1 MSFITKNEFIKH
13 IIPEE
18 MKFEWK
24 GVFPAVT
31 TKFTA
36 DDQLDF
42 AAFDLNLKAQLDAG
56 VDGIILGGSL
66 GEASTLLQE
75 EKDALLVHTVRAVA
89 GKVPVLMNV
98 AEQSTRAAIESAV
111 RARDNGADGLMLLPP
126 MRYTSDDRETVTF
139 LRAVAQATEL
149 PIILYNNPAD
159 YKIWISPDMFRQLE
173 DLPTIQA
180 VKESTRDISNVTR
193 MKSAFGDR
201 FAVLTGVDTLGME
214 SLVMGADGWVAGLVC
229 AFPRE
234 TVAVYRLVKAGKY
247 KEALAI
253 YRWFLPVLELDVST
267 KLVQNIK
274 LAETLTGLGNE
285 IVRAP
290 RLPLVGDERNRVL
303 NILNTALANRPQL
316 PDYLN
321 L

>member
-1 MSFITKNEFIKH
+1 
-13 IIPEE
+13 

-42 AAFDLNLKAQLDAG
+42 EAFDLNLKAQLEAG

-66 GEASTLLQE
+66 GEASTLTQD
-75 EKDALLVHTVRAVA
+75 EKDALLVHTVAAVA
-89 GKVPVLMNV
+89 GKVPVLMNISEASTKLAV
-98 AEQSTRAAIESAV
+98 AAAIT
-111 RARDNGADGLMLLPP
+111 ARDKGADGLMVLPP
-126 MRYTSDDRETVTF
+126 MRYTSDERETVAF
-139 LRAVAQATEL
+139 LRAIAQATEL
-149 PIILYNNPAD
+149 PIILYNNPVD
-159 YKIWISPDMFRQLE
+159 YKIWISPAIFRQLE

-193 MKSAFGDR
+193 MKNAFGDR
-201 FAVLTGVDTLGME
+201 FAVFTGVDPLGME
-214 SLVMGADGWVAGLVC
+214 SIVMGADGWVAGLGC

-234 TVAVYRLVKAGKY
+234 TVAIYRLVKAGMIQ
-247 KEALAI
+247 EALPI
-253 YRWFLPVLELDVST
+253 YRWFLPVLELDISS

-274 LAETLTGLGNE
+274 LAEAMTGLGNE
-285 IVRAP
+285 IVREP
-290 RLPLVGDERNRVL
+290 RLPLVGEERERVL
-303 NILNTALANRPQL
+303 AILDAALANRPEL

>member
-1 MSFITKNEFIKH
+1 
-13 IIPEE
+13 

-24 GVFPAVT
+24 GVFPAIT

-36 DDQLDF
+36 DDELDF
-42 AAFDLNLKAQLDAG
+42 AAFDINLYAQLEAG

-66 GEASTLLQE
+66 GEASTLSQD
-75 EKDALLVHTVRAVA
+75 EKDALLKHTVKAVA
-89 GKVPVLMNV
+89 GRVPVLMNI
-98 AEQSTRAAIESAV
+98 AEQTTRQAVAAAIT
-111 RARDNGADGLMLLPP
+111 ARDLGADGLMLLPP
-126 MRYTSDDRETVTF
+126 MRYTSDDRETVLF
-139 LRAVAQATEL
+139 LRTVAQATEL

-159 YKIWISPDMFRQLE
+159 YKIWISPTMFSELI

-193 MKSAFGDR
+193 MKNAFGDR
-201 FAVLTGVDTLGME
+201 FAVFTGVDTLGME
-214 SLVMGADGWVAGLVC
+214 SLLMGADGWVAGLVC

-234 TVAVYRLVKAGKY
+234 TVAIYRLIQAGCIQ
-247 KEALAI
+247 EALEI

-274 LAETLTGLGNE
+274 LAESLTGLGNE
-285 IVRAP
+285 IVRLP
-290 RLPLVGDERNRVL
+290 RLPLAGEERER
-303 NILNTALANRPQL
+303 ILDIVNKALAVRPAL

>member
-1 MSFITKNEFIKH
+1 
-13 IIPEE
+13 

-42 AAFDLNLKAQLDAG
+42 EAFGLNLNAQLDAG

-66 GEASTLLQE
+66 GEASTLLPE
-75 EKDALLVHTVRAVA
+75 EKDALLVHTVKAVA

-98 AEQSTRAAIESAV
+98 AEQSTKTAVEAAI

-139 LRAVAQATEL
+139 LRAVAKATEL

-180 VKESTRDISNVTR
+180 VKESTRDISNITR
-193 MKSAFGDR
+193 MKNEFGDR
-201 FAVLTGVDTLGME
+201 IAVLTGVDTLGME
-214 SLVMGADGWVAGLVC
+214 SLLMGADGWVAGLVC

-234 TVAVYRLVKAGKY
+234 TVAIYRLIKAGKIQ
-247 KEALAI
+247 EALKI

-290 RLPLVGDERNRVL
+290 RLPLIGTERERIL
-303 NILNTALANRPQL
+303 NILNKALSVRPEL

>member
-1 MSFITKNEFIKH
+1 
-13 IIPEE
+13 

-24 GVFPAVT
+24 GIFPAVT
-31 TKFTA
+31 TKFTTE
-36 DDQLDF
+36 DQLDF
-42 AAFDLNLKAQLDAG
+42 EAFEVNLHAQISAG

-66 GEASTLLQE
+66 GEASTLLQY
-75 EKDALLVHTVRAVA
+75 EKDALLGHTIKAA
-89 GKVPVLMNV
+89 NGKVPILMNI
-98 AEQSTRAAIESAV
+98 AEQSTKVAVDAAL
-111 RARDNGADGLMLLPP
+111 RARDGGADGLMLLPP

-139 LRAVAQATEL
+139 LRSVAQATEL

-159 YKIWISPDMFRQLE
+159 YKIWISPDMLRQLE
-173 DLPTIQA
+173 DLSTIQA

-193 MKSAFGDR
+193 MKNAFGDR

-214 SLVMGADGWVAGLVC
+214 SLLMGADGWVAGLVC

-234 TVAVYRLVKAGKY
+234 TVAIYRLIKAGKY
-247 KEALAI
+247 QDALSI

-274 LAETLTGLGNE
+274 LAETMTGLGNE

-290 RLPLVGDERNRVL
+290 RLPLIGVERERIV
-303 NILNTALANRPQL
+303 NILNKALASRPAL

>member
-1 MSFITKNEFIKH
+1 MN
-13 IIPEE
+13 
-18 MKFEWK
+18 FEWK
-24 GVFPAVT
+24 GIFPAVT

-36 DDQLDF
+36 NDELDF
-42 AAFDLNLKAQLDAG
+42 EAFDVNLEAQIEAG

-66 GEASTLLQE
+66 GEASTLVQD
-75 EKDALLVHTVRAVA
+75 EKDALLKHVKGAANGR
-89 GKVPVLMNV
+89 VPVLMNV
-98 AEQSTRAAIESAV
+98 AEASTKLGVEAAL

-139 LRAVAQATEL
+139 LREVATATEL

-193 MKSAFGDR
+193 MKNEFGDR

-214 SLVMGADGWVAGLVC
+214 SLLMGADGWVAGLVC
-229 AFPRE
+229 AFPKE
-234 TVAVYRLVKAGKY
+234 TVAIYRLIKAGRIA
-247 KEALAI
+247 EALEI

-274 LAETLTGLGNE
+274 LAESMTGIGNE

-290 RLPLVGDERNRVL
+290 RLPLVGEERERVL
-303 NILNTALANRPQL
+303 SILNKALEVRPEL

-321 L
+321 LEKVLI

>member
-1 MSFITKNEFIKH
+1 MN
-13 IIPEE
+13 
-18 MKFEWK
+18 FEWK
-24 GVFPAVT
+24 GIFPAVT

-36 DDQLDF
+36 NDELDF
-42 AAFDLNLKAQLDAG
+42 EAFDVNLEAQIEAG

-66 GEASTLLQE
+66 GEASTLVQD
-75 EKDALLVHTVRAVA
+75 EKDALLKHVKDAANGR
-89 GKVPVLMNV
+89 VPVLMNV
-98 AEQSTRAAIESAV
+98 AEASTKLGVEAAL

-139 LRAVAQATEL
+139 LREVASATEL

-193 MKSAFGDR
+193 MKNEFGDR

-214 SLVMGADGWVAGLVC
+214 SLLMGADGWVAGLVC
-229 AFPRE
+229 AFPKE
-234 TVAVYRLVKAGKY
+234 TVAIYRLIKAGMIA
-247 KEALAI
+247 EALEI

-274 LAETLTGLGNE
+274 LAESMTGIGNE

-290 RLPLVGDERNRVL
+290 RLPLVGEERERVL
-303 NILNTALANRPQL
+303 GILNKALEVRPEL

-321 L
+321 LEKELV

>member
-1 MSFITKNEFIKH
+1 
-13 IIPEE
+13 

-42 AAFDLNLKAQLDAG
+42 EAFDLNLKAQLEAG

-66 GEASTLLQE
+66 GEASTLTQD
-75 EKDALLVHTVRAVA
+75 EKDALLVHTVAAVA
-89 GKVPVLMNV
+89 GKVPVLMNISEASTKLAV
-98 AEQSTRAAIESAV
+98 AAAIT
-111 RARDNGADGLMLLPP
+111 ARDKGADGLMVLPP
-126 MRYTSDDRETVTF
+126 MRYTSDERETVAF
-139 LRAVAQATEL
+139 LRAIAQATEL
-149 PIILYNNPAD
+149 PIILYNNPVD
-159 YKIWISPDMFRQLE
+159 YKIWISPAIFRQLE

-193 MKSAFGDR
+193 MKNAFGDR
-201 FAVLTGVDTLGME
+201 FAVFTGVDPLGME
-214 SLVMGADGWVAGLVC
+214 SIVMGADGWVAGLGC

-234 TVAVYRLVKAGKY
+234 TVAIYRLVKAGMIQ
-247 KEALAI
+247 EALPI
-253 YRWFLPVLELDVST
+253 YRWFLPVLELDISS

-274 LAETLTGLGNE
+274 LAEAMTGLGNE
-285 IVRAP
+285 IVREP
-290 RLPLVGDERNRVL
+290 RLPLVGEERERVL
-303 NILNTALANRPQL
+303 AILDAALANRPEL
-316 PDYLN
+316 SDYLN

>member
-1 MSFITKNEFIKH
+1 
-13 IIPEE
+13 

-36 DDQLDF
+36 DDELDF
-42 AAFDLNLKAQLDAG
+42 EAFDLNLNAQIEAG

-66 GEASTLLQE
+66 GEASTLTQE
-75 EKDALLVHTVRAVA
+75 DKDALLKHTVAVA
-89 GKVPVLMNV
+89 AGRVPILMNV
-98 AEQSTRAAIESAV
+98 AESTTKLAVAAAIS
-111 RARDNGADGLMLLPP
+111 ARDNGADGLMLLPP
-126 MRYTSDDRETVTF
+126 MRYTSDDRETVLF
-139 LRAVAQATEL
+139 LRTVAQATDL

-193 MKSAFGDR
+193 MKNAFGDR
-201 FAVLTGVDTLGME
+201 FAVFTGVDTLGME
-214 SLVMGADGWVAGLVC
+214 SILMGADGWVAGLVC

-234 TVAVYRLVKAGKY
+234 TVAIYRLVKAGKIQ
-247 KEALAI
+247 EALEI

-274 LAETLTGLGNE
+274 LAESLTGLGNE
-285 IVRAP
+285 NVRLP
-290 RLPLVGDERNRVL
+290 RLPLEGAERQRVL
-303 NILNTALANRPQL
+303 DIVNTALAVRPEL

>member
-1 MSFITKNEFIKH
+1 
-13 IIPEE
+13 

-31 TKFTA
+31 TKFT
-36 DDQLDF
+36 DDDELDF
-42 AAFDLNLKAQLDAG
+42 KAFDLNLDAQLEAG
-56 VDGIILGGSL
+56 VNGIILGGSL
-66 GEASTLLQE
+66 GEASTLLQS
-75 EKDALLVHTVRAVA
+75 EKDELLRHTVKAVN

-98 AEQSTRAAIESAV
+98 AEQSTKAAVEAAI

-159 YKIWISPDMFRQLE
+159 YKIWISPDMFHQLE
-173 DLPTIQA
+173 DLPSIQA

-193 MKSAFGDR
+193 MKNEFGDR

-214 SLVMGADGWVAGLVC
+214 SLLMGADGWVAGLVC

-234 TVAVYRLVKAGKY
+234 TVAIYRLIKAGKIQ
-247 KEALAI
+247 EALKI

-274 LAETLTGLGNE
+274 LAETLTGLGTE
-285 IVRAP
+285 TVRAP
-290 RLPLVGDERNRVL
+290 RLPLIGTERERIL
-303 NILNTALANRPQL
+303 SILNTALANRPEL

>member
-1 MSFITKNEFIKH
+1 
-13 IIPEE
+13 

-66 GEASTLLQE
+66 GEASTLLTE
-75 EKDALLVHTVRAVA
+75 EKDALLVHTVKAVA

-98 AEQSTRAAIESAV
+98 AEQSTKAAVAAAIS
-111 RARDNGADGLMLLPP
+111 ARDNGADGLMLLPP

-149 PIILYNNPAD
+149 PIILYNNPSD
-159 YKIWISPDMFRQLE
+159 YKIWISPEMFHQLA

-180 VKESTRDISNVTR
+180 VKESTRDISNITR
-193 MKSAFGDR
+193 MKNEFGDR
-201 FAVLTGVDTLGME
+201 IAVLTGVDTLGME
-214 SLVMGADGWVAGLVC
+214 SLLMGADGWVAGLVC

-234 TVAVYRLVKAGKY
+234 TVAIYRLIKAGKIQ
-247 KEALAI
+247 EALAI

-285 IVRAP
+285 NVRAP
-290 RLPLVGDERNRVL
+290 RLPLVGAERERVL
-303 NILNTALANRPQL
+303 NILNSALVNRPQL